1 MSQPISHQSIWLC
14 IDSLATLL
22 DGGREASE
30 GMIDE
35 LENDLKQFP
44 KNDREEMR
52 RKIIVIVASLARL
65 EVRLVGADG
74 GW

>member
-1 MSQPISHQSIWLC
+1 MSQSMPHQSIWLC

-35 LENDLKQFP
+35 LETELKEYP
-44 KNDREEMR
+44 KNDRDEMR
-52 RKIIVIVASLARL
+52 RKIIVIVAALARL